1 MHNNKNSHFG
11 ELNAWIWIA
20 IPSTARGVLVSLP
33 RFAALAF
40 VGNGLGS
47 NELAALSLAES
58 WGMFWLGTAWNSV
71 YNTTSTLVSQS
82 YGAGKYRAARG
93 WLLLSVALITML
105 STVAAIAWLSSVPV
119 LTAIGFDP
127 ELVHLSSTFLIPA
140 IPMIFFNCIIIPTS
154 AYLTATDSPWIATS
168 IELISSVLDLVLQY
182 VFIIGVG
189 GIPSMGLPGA
199 ALGCNL
205 ASFVCLL
212 LCVAVLFWGW
222 CRPPSD
228 ADDAL
233 AVVSAAPADDCDL
246 PARSAVLCEAPLDEA
261 SDDVCTPLLHFPD
274 TAMSPGTKLR
284 GADPEVYDGDFS
296 VSCGSGNDWE
306 LREVSGES
314 GDNGDH
320 FGTCSER
327 TCLHCYIMVSILLDQ
342 LRHPPK
348 CVKSGEML
356 AACPSCTTHQPSAS
370 SSRHVVIE
378 NRTPPPAAVFEV
390 LSPSLSAVPP
400 LPKSAG
406 KSAWEGKASSRGRDS
421 SSPYC

>member
-93 WLLLSVALITML
+93 WLLLSAALITML
-105 STVAAIAWLSSVPV
+105 SMVPAIAWLNTVPA
-119 LTAIGFDP
+119 LTTIGFDP
-127 ELVHLSSTFLIPA
+127 ELANLSSTFLIPA
-140 IPMIFFNCIIIPTS
+140 IPMIFLNCIIVPTY

-168 IELISSVLDLVLQY
+168 IELVSCVLEVALQY
-182 VFIIGVG
+182 VFIIGAG

-306 LREVSGES
+306 LREVDFLLSGR
-314 GDNGDH
+314 
-320 FGTCSER
+320 CWR
-327 TCLHCYIMVSILLDQ
+327 ICLKQAVSNCASAALDAGQ
-342 LRHPPK
+342 YTLM
-348 CVKSGEML
+348 SML
-356 AACPSCTTHQPSAS
+356 AAHLGAPE
-370 SSRHVVIE
+370 I
-378 NRTPPPAAVFEV
+378 AAHNV
-390 LSPSLSAVPP
+390 LLSLRELVDAGLMGMSEATSVRVGGHLGRGDAKAARCAAGVAV
-400 LPKSAG
+400 A
-406 KSAWEGKASSRGRDS
+406 
-421 SSPYC
+421 